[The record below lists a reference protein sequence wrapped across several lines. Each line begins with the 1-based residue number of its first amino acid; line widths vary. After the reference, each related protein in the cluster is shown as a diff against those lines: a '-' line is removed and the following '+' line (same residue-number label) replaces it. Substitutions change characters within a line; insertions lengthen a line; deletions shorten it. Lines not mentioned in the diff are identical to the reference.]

1 MMRLGNYKHRASHR
15 IEHRL
20 WSAISCHLRSQI
32 EKKSHLGV
40 LPGPEKHDHRTRRKA
55 IDRMTHFFYW
65 GFVGSE
71 ESAIEIGYC
80 AGRLIAWVSSMKS
93 TIFCCKNFDGRH
105 VCQLRQI
112 RTLDFTALF
121 PLLIAGIG

>member
-55 IDRMTHFFYW
+55 IDRMTHFFTGALW
-65 GFVGSE
+65 DLKNPQSK
-71 ESAIEIGYC
+71 SD
-80 AGRLIAWVSSMKS
+80 IA
-93 TIFCCKNFDGRH
+93 
-105 VCQLRQI
+105 
-112 RTLDFTALF
+112 LDD
-121 PLLIAGIG
+121 